1 MATRLPSL
9 LERPI
14 LFAHRGARANER
26 EHSLEAFRLAV
37 RLGATGIQ
45 SDAWATRDH
54 VVVLNR
60 DPFARRVRRRKIGQV
75 DAADL
80 PDNFVTL
87 TELLEISG
95 DLPIRVRIDEVAHG
109 PMVIAAA
116 RLAESA
122 DRLWLAHTDLE
133 VLAAWRDVAPEVQLV
148 NSTSLDNMALG
159 PERCAAELAA
169 ARVDAVSMPET
180 DWSGGMV
187 ALFHRFDVLAFAE
200 EADFERQLAR
210 LIDMGIDAVT
220 GDHPERMV
228 AVAAT
233 FD

>member
-9 LERPI
+9 LERAI

-26 EHSLEAFRLAV
+26 ENSLEAFRLAI

-45 SDAWATRDH
+45 CDAWVTLDN

-60 DPFARRVRRRKIGQV
+60 DPYARRLRRQRISQAN
-75 DAADL
+75 AADL
-80 PDNFVTL
+80 PDGFVTL
-87 TELLEISG
+87 IELLEVSD
-95 DLPIRVRIDEVAHG
+95 DLPIRVRIDDPDHG
-109 PMVIAAA
+109 PMAIAAA
-116 RLAESA
+116 RRVKSA
-122 DRLWLAHTDLE
+122 DRLWLTHADPE
-133 VLAAWRDVAPEVQLV
+133 VLAVWRDVAPEVRLV
-148 NSTSLDNMALG
+148 NSASLDNMELG
-159 PERCAAELAA
+159 PERRAAELAA
-169 ARVDAVSMPET
+169 ARIDAVSMPET

-200 EADFERQLAR
+200 GADFERQLAR
-210 LIDMGIDAVT
+210 LIDMGIDALT
-220 GDHPERMV
+220 GDHPERMA